1 MSIKDIELEALAL
14 PREDRASLAHRL
26 LLSLEEVSDA
36 EFDRVWAEESAKRAA
51 NADAKSGLSIP
62 ADEVAKKARALLR

>member
-1 MSIKDIELEALAL
+1 MSIKDIEAEALAL

-51 NADAKSGLSIP
+51 DTDARPALFIP
-62 ADEVAKKARALLR
+62 ADEVAKKARTLLR

>member
-1 MSIKDIELEALAL
+1 MSIKDIEVEALAL

-51 NADAKSGLSIP
+51 DAKSGLSIP
-62 ADEVAKKARALLR
+62 ANEVAKKARALLR